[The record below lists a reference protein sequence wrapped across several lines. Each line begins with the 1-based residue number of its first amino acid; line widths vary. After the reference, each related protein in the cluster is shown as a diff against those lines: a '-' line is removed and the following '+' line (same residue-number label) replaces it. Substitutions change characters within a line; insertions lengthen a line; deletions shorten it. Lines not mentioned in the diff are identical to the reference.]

1 MSGIEIECLAAE
13 SLGPILERQRQ
24 VDGSRE
30 IPRFPLDTLLI
41 TILEKANEF
50 VPSASGSILLDD
62 PILKREG
69 QGVGEQQLI
78 FVCCFG
84 TSAKAFLGER
94 IKGNKGIAGAVYRTG
109 VSRITN
115 DAYKSHEFAHEFDS
129 RTGHSTQSILCV
141 AIRIGSSICG
151 VIELVNRR
159 GGGGYTEGERELLEI
174 FAQYIS
180 STIQNAVDA
189 KRIAKVVRTDDLSG
203 LSNDR
208 FLHERLPL
216 EVERSLRTR
225 AFLSVIFLDLDRFK
239 EINDAHGH
247 LVGSATLAEFGHLLR
262 AVVGRDEATLVRYGG
277 DEFVV
282 VLPGTDEETAWALAE
297 RIRLTTQAHCFL
309 EAPAAGI
316 PTLNLQGI
324 ITTSIGICTMIPSRE
339 SLVDT
344 DSVISLAMRLLKTA
358 DEAMYASKARG
369 KNVVTVAP
377 FLG

>member
-1 MSGIEIECLAAE
+1 MSDIECLAPE
-13 SLGPILERQRQ
+13 RLGPILERKRNL
-24 VDGSRE
+24 DATRE

-62 PILKREG
+62 PILKLEG
-69 QGVGEQQLI
+69 ASAQQQDLI

-84 TSAKAFLGER
+84 PSAKSFLGER
-94 IKGNKGIAGAVYRTG
+94 IRIDKGIAGAVYRTG

-115 DAYKSHEFAHEFDS
+115 DAYGSDEFAHEFDR
-129 RTGHSTQSILCV
+129 RTGYSTQSILCV

-151 VIELVNRR
+151 VIELVNRY
-159 GGGGYTEGERELLEI
+159 GGAGYTEAEKELLEI

-216 EVERSLRTR
+216 EVESSLRTR
-225 AFLSVIFLDLDRFK
+225 GLLSVIFLDLDRFK

-247 LVGSATLAEFGHLLR
+247 LAGSATLAEFGHLLKS
-262 AVVGRDEATLVRYGG
+262 VVGREDATLVRYGG

-282 VLPGTDEETAWALAE
+282 LLPGTDEVAAYSLAE
-297 RIRLTTQAHCFL
+297 RIRSTTQNHVFL
-309 EAPAAGI
+309 GGPWGNEQP
-316 PTLNLQGI
+316 LNLKGI
-324 ITTSIGICTMIPSRE
+324 ITTSIGISTMTPPPDALFSKE
-339 SLVDT
+339 SVT
-344 DSVISLAMRLLKTA
+344 RMAMRLLQTA
-358 DEAMYASKARG
+358 DEAMYASKSRG
-369 KNVVTVAP
+369 KNVVTTAP
-377 FLG
+377 FAVGD